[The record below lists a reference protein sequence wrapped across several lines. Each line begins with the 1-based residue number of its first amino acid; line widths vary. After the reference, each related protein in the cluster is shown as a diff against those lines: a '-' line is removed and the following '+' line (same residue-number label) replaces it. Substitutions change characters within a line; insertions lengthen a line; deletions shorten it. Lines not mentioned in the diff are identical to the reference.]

1 MFDDKMILFFSK
13 DVEVA
18 MILGINILLTVVG
31 VAIFFKRIL
40 KARVSEIK
48 TRLNFL
54 DDKITV
60 VEDRFIDHISDNK
73 KAMMKLSGEISQKLQ
88 ALSEKLDRHSRQ
100 NNKQLDHA
108 KQNNKQPDHE
118 GAFPRPR
125 IRENGIRLDQGGG
138 RGKRFDLESID
149 VRLGNLE
156 RKVDLFFE

>member
-13 DVEVA
+13 DVEIA
-18 MILGINILLTVVG
+18 MIIGINILLTVVG

-60 VEDRFIDHISDNK
+60 VEDRFIDRISDVK
-73 KAMMKLSGEISQKLQ
+73 KAVMKLSGEVNQKLQ
-88 ALSEKLDRHSRQ
+88 ALSEKQDMQ
-100 NNKQLDHA
+100 V
-108 KQNNKQPDHE
+108 KQNDKQSDYE
-118 GAFPRPR
+118 MAFPRSR
-125 IRENGIRLDQGGG
+125 IRGNGTRLDQGGG
-138 RGKRFDLESID
+138 RGKKFDLESID